1 MTIKKLNDVTIER
14 YSYGDYIV
22 EVEELNDEKN
32 GLMWEFWLYRKG
44 MCVKMFMSGEI
55 ANQPNMNPPRV
66 YTKEDALELGFA
78 QLEED
83 IEFYQENYEC
93 D

>member
-32 GLMWEFWLYRKG
+32 GLMWDFWLYRNG
-44 MCVKMFMSGEI
+44 MGVKEFMIGLP
-55 ANQPNMNPPRV
+55 ANQMQSNNPHV
-66 YTKEDALELGFA
+66 YTKEEALELGFF
-78 QLEED
+78 QLD
-83 IEFYQENYEC
+83 DHIKFYQENYEC